1 MGFEVPA
8 NPNHSLILG
17 LSGQIVFASPA
28 GEVQTNKHKA
38 GHQEAVPQG
47 AALQESRE
55 IQRMTKPGSL
65 TRCF

>member
-1 MGFEVPA
+1 MGFEVLP

-17 LSGQIVFASPA
+17 LSGQTVFASPA
-28 GEVQTNKHKA
+28 GEVQTNKQTA
-38 GHQEAVPQG
+38 GHQEAAPQG

-55 IQRMTKPGSL
+55 MQRMTKLRSL